1 MSDAMLA
8 AFVRA
13 PWQFQLREI
22 PIPAVRPGWVL
33 VKVAAC
39 GICGTDLHIAG
50 LTDHRLTRFPATQWQ
65 GFGHEVAGV
74 VAAVGAGVSNVQ
86 EGDQVVLE
94 SSSYC
99 GVCAQCR
106 DGRVDLC
113 NRAPNFWSNESMGF
127 AEYILAPW
135 QACVPFA
142 GLSFA
147 VACLAEPLGVALDMA
162 YAADVR
168 LGNDVLMLG
177 LGPIGLMAIPIV
189 RRMGAGRIYA
199 VNRSGGARV
208 ELARRYGADKVIL
221 LDGEPLAAAQ
231 FRKGGVDRALVSAAP
246 QAIPAALAAMN
257 YGGIVSY
264 IGIDYGAGAQITF
277 DANDFHF
284 KKLQLRAS
292 HASPAIYFPTV
303 LQLLQD
309 GHVDGEAIISHTFPL
324 THIAEAMLMM
334 RDQRHAV
341 LKIVITP

>member
-1 MSDAMLA
+1 MRKTMRA

-13 PWQFQLREI
+13 PWEFQVREI
-22 PIPAVRPGWVL
+22 SVPAVRPGWVL

-50 LTDHRLTRFPATQWQ
+50 LTGHQLTRFPATQWQ

-74 VAAVGAGVSNVQ
+74 VVATGAGVTNVK
-86 EGDQVVLE
+86 EGDRVVLE

-99 GVCAQCR
+99 GVCAHCR

-135 QACVPFA
+135 QACVPFT

-168 LGNDVLMLG
+168 LGNDVLLLG

-189 RRMGAGRIYA
+189 RRMGAARIYA
-199 VNRSGGARV
+199 ANRSGGVRV
-208 ELARRYGADKVIL
+208 DLARRYGADEVL
-221 LDGEPLAAAQ
+221 LGDAPLTATH
-231 FRKGGVDRALVSAAP
+231 FRKGGVDRALVSAPP
-246 QAIPAALAAMN
+246 QVIPSALPLMN
-257 YGGIVSY
+257 YGGIVSF
-264 IGIDYGAGAQITF
+264 IGITYGAGAQINF

-292 HASPAIYFPTV
+292 HASPAIYFPAV

-309 GHVDGEAIISHTFPL
+309 GHVDGAAIISHTFPL
-324 THIAEAMLMM
+324 AQIEAAMLTA
-334 RDQRHAV
+334 RDRRDAV
-341 LKIVITP
+341 LKIVVTP